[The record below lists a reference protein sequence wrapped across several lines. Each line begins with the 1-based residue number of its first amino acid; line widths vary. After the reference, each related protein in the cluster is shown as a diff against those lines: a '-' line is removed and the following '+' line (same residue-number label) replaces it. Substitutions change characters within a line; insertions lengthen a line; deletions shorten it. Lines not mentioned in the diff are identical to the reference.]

1 MNTHTISTITRREVR
16 ETLSD
21 WRIVLPIALLTF
33 LLPQL
38 LVVAARQVINVA
50 VDNND
55 LATRL
60 LPFAALLVG
69 FVPASFSLITALE
82 SFVGERERNS
92 LESLLA
98 MPISD
103 RDLYVSKLISSL
115 ATPLAS
121 SCIAITI
128 FNLLLALFEPSLYAT
143 AFSPLRLLLIFLLVG
158 SMALVMV
165 AGAVVISSQINSIK
179 AANLMSSFILLPMLL
194 IVQFAAFA
202 VINDRWAD
210 LWLIAGGLIFVAGLL
225 IRAGLLS
232 FNREEILSR
241 EQSQGNLSTVFD
253 TLRSRF
259 GHRPPAIVHRPSSTG
274 HRPPA
279 IIDRPSSTVNPV
291 LAVLA
296 RELRETTTDWRVLA
310 PIFMLTC
317 VVPLALVGGV
327 GYAIGFVGEPGAIAR
342 LLPFAGLLMAFVP
355 ASFSLIGALES
366 FVGERERNTLESL
379 LSMPISDRELYT
391 GKLLAALIVPLLASL
406 AAMIVFL
413 AVVGAAYPELY
424 YLVMNPVRLF
434 GLMAFVAVITLMMV
448 AGAVV
453 ISSHTGSIRAATLLA
468 SFVLVPTAVLLQLS
482 ALLFI
487 ANRWDVIG
495 LLGLALAVIA
505 IALIRAGISSFQ
517 REEILS
523 REHDQLSLGAIAR
536 TFKSFFCEYRPAGV
550 TPQSYAGLN
559 FSPRRYY
566 RHELPALLRE
576 LRLPIGVAIIAA
588 LSGLLGGSYIG
599 QIYDLSAFKPLV
611 DAVGSG
617 PPPSLPLALGI
628 FFNNLRVSLLSNL
641 FGAVSFG
648 IVAFL
653 VPAVAFAQVGFV
665 TSALAERGGSWA
677 VLGPDSPLSF
687 LLAYVLPHG
696 IIELPTFILSAAF
709 GLRMGASLLALPAGF
724 NVAENFLWATAN
736 FLKSWLLLIAPLVL
750 LGALIEGLITPLL
763 IAALY

>member
-1 MNTHTISTITRREVR
+1 VNTHTITTITRREVR

-38 LVVAARQVINVA
+38 LVIAARQVINVA
-50 VDNND
+50 TENSD

-82 SFVGERERNS
+82 SFVGERERNT

-115 ATPLAS
+115 ATPLVS
-121 SCIAITI
+121 SFIAITI
-128 FNLLLALFEPSLYAT
+128 FNLLLALFEPALYPT

-179 AANLMSSFILLPMLL
+179 AANLMSSFILLPMVL

-202 VINDRWAD
+202 VINDRWAE
-210 LWLIAGGLIFVAGLL
+210 LWLIAGGLAFVAGLL
-225 IRAGLLS
+225 VRAGLLS

-241 EQSQGNLSTVFD
+241 EQRQGSLDGLLSA
-253 TLRSRF
+253 LRARL
-259 GHRPPAIVHRPSSTG
+259 GRAPASATTQHPTPNTQ
-274 HRPPA
+274 HPTPA
-279 IIDRPSSTVNPV
+279 FHPV
-291 LAVLA
+291 LVVLA
-296 RELRETTTDWRVLA
+296 RELRDTSTDWRVLA
-310 PIFMLTC
+310 PIFVLTC

-379 LSMPISDRELYT
+379 LAMPISDRGLYT
-391 GKLLAALIVPLLASL
+391 GKLIAALIVPLLASL

-413 AVVGAAYPELY
+413 AFVGALYPQLY
-424 YLVMNPVRLF
+424 YLVMTPLRLF

-453 ISSHTGSIRAATLLA
+453 ISSHTSSIRAATLLA

-487 ANRWDVIG
+487 ANRWDVVR
-495 LLGLALAVIA
+495 LLGMALAVIA
-505 IALIRAGISSFQ
+505 IALIRSGLSSFQ

-523 REHDQLSLGAIAR
+523 REHDQLSLGAVGR
-536 TFKSFFCEYRPAGV
+536 TFRGFFREYRPAGV
-550 TPQSYAGLN
+550 PPQSYAGLK
-559 FSPRRYY
+559 FSAGRYY

-576 LRLPIGVAIIAA
+576 LRLPIGVAAIAA
-588 LSGLLGGSYIG
+588 LSGLLGGSYVG
-599 QIYDLSAFKPLV
+599 KIYDLSAFAPLV
-611 DAVGSG
+611 DAVGSA
-617 PPPSLPLALGI
+617 PPPSPLLALSI

-641 FGAVSFG
+641 FGAFSFG
-648 IVAFL
+648 IFAFL
-653 VPAVAFAQVGFV
+653 VPAVAFAQIGFV
-665 TSALAERGGSWA
+665 SSTLAERGGSWLA
-677 VLGPDSPLSF
+677 LGPASPLTF
-687 LLAYVLPHG
+687 VLAYVLPHG

-736 FLKSWLLLIAPLVL
+736 FLKTWLLLIAPLVL
-750 LGALIEGLITPLL
+750 LGALIEGLVTPLI

>member
-259 GHRPPAIVHRPSSTG
+259 GLTPAIVHRPSSTG
-274 HRPPA
+274 HHRPA
-279 IIDRPSSTVNPV
+279 IIDR
-291 LAVLA
+291 
-296 RELRETTTDWRVLA
+296 
-310 PIFMLTC
+310 
-317 VVPLALVGGV
+317 
-327 GYAIGFVGEPGAIAR
+327 
-342 LLPFAGLLMAFVP
+342 
-355 ASFSLIGALES
+355 
-366 FVGERERNTLESL
+366 
-379 LSMPISDRELYT
+379 
-391 GKLLAALIVPLLASL
+391 
-406 AAMIVFL
+406 
-413 AVVGAAYPELY
+413 
-424 YLVMNPVRLF
+424 
-434 GLMAFVAVITLMMV
+434 
-448 AGAVV
+448 
-453 ISSHTGSIRAATLLA
+453 
-468 SFVLVPTAVLLQLS
+468 
-482 ALLFI
+482 
-487 ANRWDVIG
+487 
-495 LLGLALAVIA
+495 
-505 IALIRAGISSFQ
+505 
-517 REEILS
+517 
-523 REHDQLSLGAIAR
+523 
-536 TFKSFFCEYRPAGV
+536 
-550 TPQSYAGLN
+550 
-559 FSPRRYY
+559 
-566 RHELPALLRE
+566 
-576 LRLPIGVAIIAA
+576 
-588 LSGLLGGSYIG
+588 
-599 QIYDLSAFKPLV
+599 
-611 DAVGSG
+611 
-617 PPPSLPLALGI
+617 
-628 FFNNLRVSLLSNL
+628 
-641 FGAVSFG
+641 
-648 IVAFL
+648 
-653 VPAVAFAQVGFV
+653 
-665 TSALAERGGSWA
+665 
-677 VLGPDSPLSF
+677 
-687 LLAYVLPHG
+687 
-696 IIELPTFILSAAF
+696 
-709 GLRMGASLLALPAGF
+709 
-724 NVAENFLWATAN
+724 
-736 FLKSWLLLIAPLVL
+736 
-750 LGALIEGLITPLL
+750 
-763 IAALY
+763 